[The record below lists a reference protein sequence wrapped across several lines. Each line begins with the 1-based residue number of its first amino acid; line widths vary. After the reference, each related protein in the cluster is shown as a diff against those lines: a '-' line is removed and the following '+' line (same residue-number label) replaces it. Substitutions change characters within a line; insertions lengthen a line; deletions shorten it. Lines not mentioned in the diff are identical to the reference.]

1 MPFHIFIQTIFKPQL
16 PKCPNVF
23 MSLLSAQPEIWSSWF
38 VVTIEMS
45 QTISHFHFT
54 ASHVVSDSLWF
65 NCVKQFLNCSTAVLS
80 LQRDTSERDINFKS
94 VCLITLSHYCEKYSS
109 LQLRRLSVCVEQL
122 LTNDNN
128 PSCCIIGGKVTK
140 PLQTEVLLEQQ
151 SSQSQNPSSWEIPTS
166 NTSLSY
172 LCL

>member
-1 MPFHIFIQTIFKPQL
+1 MRWKLWFQASFGLLQCLDNPSPTSGGPPPYLLISRGRHPLNTCCRSMSPKPYCVSQSNSKCPFTFSSKPSSS
-16 PKCPNVF
+16 CRTSPNVF
-23 MSLLSAQPEIWSSWF
+23 MSSRSAQPEIWSSWF

-94 VCLITLSHYCEKYSS
+94 VL
-109 LQLRRLSVCVEQL
+109 
-122 LTNDNN
+122 
-128 PSCCIIGGKVTK
+128 
-140 PLQTEVLLEQQ
+140 
-151 SSQSQNPSSWEIPTS
+151 
-166 NTSLSY
+166 
-172 LCL
+172 